1 MDRKLPWTLV
11 VLTAAVLISGCGRT
25 QTAHADAV
33 HTKQDAPDA
42 NVIRFV
48 KNPDAAPAFQLNDLN
63 GKPISLA
70 EAKGK
75 IVLLNFWATWCGPC
89 RAEIPDLVDLQKRY
103 ADKFE
108 IIALVTD
115 EDDPDEVRR
124 FVLQSGINYRVA
136 MSSDEV
142 RRDYGGIAALP
153 TSFVI
158 DPQGRIV
165 QKHVGLND
173 PSIYELEVRAM
184 LGQPVDARVE
194 YFEDN
199 GQIFLKNAERAT
211 ELPGVDFSKLNAKQ
225 KSIALRRM
233 NAESCNCGCKLTLA
247 QCRINDSALRQ
258 RQFAPAIARFG
269 SHAAK
274 CYRLLLG
281 IQFREVNAGKF
292 RCAFCILQKNLA
304 IVLKIFNP
312 CVHRLSEHRA
322 DFQFIN

>member
-1 MDRKLPWTLV
+1 M
-11 VLTAAVLISGCGRT
+11 VLTAAALMGGCGRT
-25 QTAHADAV
+25 QTAHAGAV
-33 HTKQDAPDA
+33 QTSQDAADA

-63 GKPISLA
+63 GNPVSLA

-108 IIALVTD
+108 IIALATD

-136 MSSDEV
+136 MSSDAV

-158 DPQGRIV
+158 DPEGRIV

-184 LGQPVDARVE
+184 LGQAVDAKVE

-211 ELPGVDFSKLNAKQ
+211 ELPGVDFSKLNASQ
-225 KSIALRRM
+225 RSVALRRM

-247 QCRINDSALRQ
+247 QCRINDSAFRVSLALTAKVVSQVAHPGAIKNSVKPAAPRQ
-258 RQFAPAIARFG
+258 P
-269 SHAAK
+269 H
-274 CYRLLLG
+274 
-281 IQFREVNAGKF
+281 
-292 RCAFCILQKNLA
+292 
-304 IVLKIFNP
+304 
-312 CVHRLSEHRA
+312 
-322 DFQFIN
+322 

>member
-1 MDRKLPWTLV
+1 M
-11 VLTAAVLISGCGRT
+11 LTAAVLMGGCGRT

-108 IIALVTD
+108 IIALATD

-136 MSSDEV
+136 MSSDAV

-184 LGQPVDARVE
+184 LGQAVDAKVE

-199 GQIFLKNAERAT
+199 GQIFLKNAGRAT
-211 ELPGVDFSKLNAKQ
+211 ELPGVDFSKLNANQ
-225 KSIALRRM
+225 RAVALRRM

-247 QCRINDSALRQ
+247 QCRINDSACRVSLALTAKVVSQ
-258 RQFAPAIARFG
+258 VAHPGAIKNSVKPAAPN
-269 SHAAK
+269 
-274 CYRLLLG
+274 
-281 IQFREVNAGKF
+281 QPN
-292 RCAFCILQKNLA
+292 
-304 IVLKIFNP
+304 
-312 CVHRLSEHRA
+312 
-322 DFQFIN
+322 

>member
-1 MDRKLPWTLV
+1 M
-11 VLTAAVLISGCGRT
+11 LTAAVLVGGCGRT
-25 QTAHADAV
+25 QAAHADAV
-33 HTKQDAPDA
+33 QTRQDAADA

-63 GKPISLA
+63 GKPVALA

-108 IIALVTD
+108 IIALATD

-136 MSSDEV
+136 MSSDAV

-173 PSIYELEVRAM
+173 PSIYELEVR
-184 LGQPVDARVE
+184 DAR
-194 YFEDN
+194 
-199 GQIFLKNAERAT
+199 T
-211 ELPGVDFSKLNAKQ
+211 
-225 KSIALRRM
+225 
-233 NAESCNCGCKLTLA
+233 
-247 QCRINDSALRQ
+247 
-258 RQFAPAIARFG
+258 
-269 SHAAK
+269 
-274 CYRLLLG
+274 
-281 IQFREVNAGKF
+281 AGGRKG
-292 RCAFCILQKNLA
+292 
-304 IVLKIFNP
+304 
-312 CVHRLSEHRA
+312 
-322 DFQFIN
+322 

>member
-11 VLTAAVLISGCGRT
+11 VLTAAVLMGGCGRT

-184 LGQPVDARVE
+184 LGQPVDAKVE

-233 NAESCNCGCKLTLA
+233 NAESTIPLAASAWRSRRKLFRKSRTPELS
-247 QCRINDSALRQ
+247 RIL
-258 RQFAPAIARFG
+258 
-269 SHAAK
+269 
-274 CYRLLLG
+274 
-281 IQFREVNAGKF
+281 
-292 RCAFCILQKNLA
+292 
-304 IVLKIFNP
+304 
-312 CVHRLSEHRA
+312 
-322 DFQFIN
+322 

>member
-1 MDRKLPWTLV
+1 M
-11 VLTAAVLISGCGRT
+11 VLTAAVLMGGCGRT

-33 HTKQDAPDA
+33 HTGQDSPDA

-63 GKPISLA
+63 GKPVSLA

-108 IIALVTD
+108 IIALATD

-136 MSSDEV
+136 MSSDAV

-158 DPQGRIV
+158 DPEGRIV

-184 LGQPVDARVE
+184 LGQTVDAKVE

-211 ELPGVDFSKLNAKQ
+211 ELPGVDFSKLNANQ
-225 KSIALRRM
+225 RSLALRRM

-247 QCRINDSALRQ
+247 QCRINDSACRVSLALTAKVVSQ
-258 RQFAPAIARFG
+258 VAHPGAIKNSVKPAAPNQP
-269 SHAAK
+269 H
-274 CYRLLLG
+274 
-281 IQFREVNAGKF
+281 
-292 RCAFCILQKNLA
+292 
-304 IVLKIFNP
+304 
-312 CVHRLSEHRA
+312 
-322 DFQFIN
+322 

>member
-1 MDRKLPWTLV
+1 M
-11 VLTAAVLISGCGRT
+11 LTAAVLISGCGRT

-108 IIALVTD
+108 IIALATD

-136 MSSDEV
+136 MSSDAV

-158 DPQGRIV
+158 DPEGRIV

-184 LGQPVDARVE
+184 LGQTVDAKVE

-211 ELPGVDFSKLNAKQ
+211 ELPGVDFSKLNANQ
-225 KSIALRRM
+225 RSLALRRM

-247 QCRINDSALRQ
+247 QCRINDSACRVSL
-258 RQFAPAIARFG
+258 ALT
-269 SHAAK
+269 AK
-274 CYRLLLG
+274 VVSQVAHPG
-281 IQFREVNAGKF
+281 TI
-292 RCAFCILQKNLA
+292 KNS
-304 IVLKIFNP
+304 VKPTTPNQP
-312 CVHRLSEHRA
+312 H
-322 DFQFIN
+322 

>member
-1 MDRKLPWTLV
+1 M
-11 VLTAAVLISGCGRT
+11 LTAAVLISGCGRT

-184 LGQPVDARVE
+184 LGQPVDAKVE

-211 ELPGVDFSKLNAKQ
+211 ELPGVDFSKLNANQ
-225 KSIALRRM
+225 RSAALRRM

-247 QCRINDSALRQ
+247 QCRINDSACRVSLALTAKVVSQ
-258 RQFAPAIARFG
+258 VAHPGAIKNSVKPTAPN
-269 SHAAK
+269 
-274 CYRLLLG
+274 
-281 IQFREVNAGKF
+281 QPN
-292 RCAFCILQKNLA
+292 
-304 IVLKIFNP
+304 
-312 CVHRLSEHRA
+312 
-322 DFQFIN
+322 

>member
-11 VLTAAVLISGCGRT
+11 MLTATVLTGGCGRT

-33 HTKQDAPDA
+33 HTRQDTADA

-63 GKPISLA
+63 GKPVSLA

-108 IIALVTD
+108 IIALATD

-136 MSSDEV
+136 MSSDAV

-184 LGQPVDARVE
+184 LGQAVDARVE

-225 KSIALRRM
+225 RSLALRRM

-247 QCRINDSALRQ
+247 QCRINDSACRVSL
-258 RQFAPAIARFG
+258 AL
-269 SHAAK
+269 AAK
-274 CYRLLLG
+274 VVSQVAHPG
-281 IQFREVNAGKF
+281 AS
-292 RCAFCILQKNLA
+292 KNSVKPTA
-304 IVLKIFNP
+304 PNQP
-312 CVHRLSEHRA
+312 
-322 DFQFIN
+322 Q

>member
-1 MDRKLPWTLV
+1 
-11 VLTAAVLISGCGRT
+11 VLTAAVLVGGCGRT
-25 QTAHADAV
+25 QAAHADAV
-33 HTKQDAPDA
+33 QTRQDAADA

-63 GKPISLA
+63 GKPVSLA

-108 IIALVTD
+108 IIALATD

-136 MSSDEV
+136 LSSDAV

-158 DPQGRIV
+158 DPEGRIV

-184 LGQPVDARVE
+184 LGQAVDAKVE

-199 GQIFLKNAERAT
+199 GEIFLKNAERAT

-225 KSIALRRM
+225 RSVALRRM

-247 QCRINDSALRQ
+247 QCRINDSACRVSLALTAKVLSQ
-258 RQFAPAIARFG
+258 VAHPGAIKNSVKPAAPNQP
-269 SHAAK
+269 H
-274 CYRLLLG
+274 
-281 IQFREVNAGKF
+281 
-292 RCAFCILQKNLA
+292 
-304 IVLKIFNP
+304 
-312 CVHRLSEHRA
+312 
-322 DFQFIN
+322 